1 MPKLSIILPVYN
13 VEKYLPDCLTSIL
26 NQTYDD
32 FELIIIDDGSTDQSL
47 SICKAYE
54 LKDTRIR
61 VYSQCNAGLSAA
73 RNKGIDCSQGTY
85 LAFVDSDDTIDSEM
99 YETMMSALEESE
111 VDIVVCGHRVV
122 SENGEII
129 EEVKYE
135 YSKMDRHAAMCS
147 ILDDDLMP
155 SFAWNRI
162 YARSLFDTIRF
173 PEGRIYEDI
182 ATIYKL
188 YNCSDNVLVL
198 SDVFYNYLRRN
209 GSICL
214 RKGEE
219 YSYKRSL
226 DLYLAFSE
234 RYQFVVRHEEYQD
247 MMNTCANVVVR
258 IGFGLLHLIV
268 RKKTPEVSMSYNTLR
283 VSLIDA
289 SKHCLDRISLLHRCE
304 LLVMRCCP
312 KLYKI
317 FMYQLLALK
326 HIYK

>member
-129 EEVKYE
+129 EEVK
-135 YSKMDRHAAMCS
+135 
-147 ILDDDLMP
+147 
-155 SFAWNRI
+155 
-162 YARSLFDTIRF
+162 
-173 PEGRIYEDI
+173 
-182 ATIYKL
+182 
-188 YNCSDNVLVL
+188 
-198 SDVFYNYLRRN
+198 
-209 GSICL
+209 
-214 RKGEE
+214 
-219 YSYKRSL
+219 
-226 DLYLAFSE
+226 
-234 RYQFVVRHEEYQD
+234 
-247 MMNTCANVVVR
+247 
-258 IGFGLLHLIV
+258 
-268 RKKTPEVSMSYNTLR
+268 
-283 VSLIDA
+283 
-289 SKHCLDRISLLHRCE
+289 
-304 LLVMRCCP
+304 
-312 KLYKI
+312 
-317 FMYQLLALK
+317 
-326 HIYK
+326 